1 MTAQPM
7 HAVADDPFATP
18 FGWQDSG
25 LEPLPWFPF
34 TVAASRG
41 HTDAAG
47 RIAQRAERAYW
58 CLRRLFGFTPRFRL
72 LALAP
77 GDWSRFAT
85 LPAYGS
91 THFTADGHLVV
102 GTEPAAAWHDV
113 SRFLASRLPQATL
126 RNLVRIHGRDRVHPD
141 GPDLSGVADTL
152 IAHELAHVIA
162 DQAGATFPRRWLAE
176 AFANYALV
184 TVLAETDLAGL
195 QRVGTLAEA
204 VLVLGDTAPSGGAL
218 DHPDGA
224 LDPVPSVLAQLA
236 LTRGVMAAYAHARS
250 RPLARWFAL
259 ARVDGKHEP
268 DADHELGRMLA
279 RDVHPELGRLAARC
293 AEWYGAEA
301 KAA

>member
-1 MTAQPM
+1 MTAQHM
-7 HAVADDPFATP
+7 HVDASDAFATP
-18 FGWQDSG
+18 FRWQDSG

-41 HTDAAG
+41 RTEEAG

-77 GDWSRFAT
+77 GDWGRFAEA
-85 LPAYGS
+85 PAYGS
-91 THFTADGHLVV
+91 THFTSDGHLVV

-113 SRFLASRLPQATL
+113 SRYLASRLPQATL
-126 RNLVRIHGRDRVHPD
+126 RNLIRVHGRNRVHAD

-152 IAHELAHVIA
+152 IAHEIAHVIA

-184 TVLAETDLAGL
+184 TVLAETDLPGL

-204 VLVLGDTAPSGGAL
+204 ALMLGDAAPCGSAL

-224 LDPVPSVLAQLA
+224 LDPVPSVLAHLA
-236 LTRGVMAAYAHARS
+236 LTRGVMAVYAHARS

-259 ARVDGKHEP
+259 ARVDGRIEP

-279 RDVHPELGRLAARC
+279 REVHPELGRLAARC
-293 AEWYGAEA
+293 AGRQEAEA

>member
-1 MTAQPM
+1 MSAQHPDT
-7 HAVADDPFATP
+7 VAADVFATP
-18 FGWQDSG
+18 FGWPASG

-41 HTDAAG
+41 HTSEAG

-58 CLRRLFGFTPRFRL
+58 CLRRLFDFTPRFRL

-77 GDWSRFAT
+77 GDWSRFAEVPT
-85 LPAYGS
+85 YGS

-102 GTEPAAAWHDV
+102 GTEPATAWHDV
-113 SRFLASRLPQATL
+113 SRYLAAHLPQATL
-126 RNLVRIHGRDRVHPD
+126 RNLVRVHGHDRVHAD
-141 GPDLSGVADTL
+141 GPDLTGVADTL
-152 IAHELAHVIA
+152 VAHEIAHVIA
-162 DQAGATFPRRWLAE
+162 RQAGATFPRRWLAE
-176 AFANYALV
+176 AFANYALI

-204 VLVLGDTAPSGGAL
+204 ALLLGDVAPCGGAL

-224 LDPVPSVLAQLA
+224 LDPVPSVLAHLA

-259 ARVDGKHEP
+259 ARNYAKRPP

-293 AEWYGAEA
+293 AAWEAPEA

>member
-1 MTAQPM
+1 MTAQHM
-7 HAVADDPFATP
+7 HADARDAFATP

-41 HTDAAG
+41 RTEEAG

-77 GDWSRFAT
+77 GDWGRFAEV
-85 LPAYGS
+85 PAYGS
-91 THFTADGHLVV
+91 THVTADGHLVA

-113 SRFLASRLPQATL
+113 SRHLASRLPQATL
-126 RNLVRIHGRDRVHPD
+126 RNLIRVHGRDRVHAD

-152 IAHELAHVIA
+152 IAHVIA

-184 TVLAETDLAGL
+184 TVLAETDLPGL

-204 VLVLGDTAPSGGAL
+204 ALMLGDAAPCGSAL

-224 LDPVPSVLAQLA
+224 LDPVPSVLAHLA
-236 LTRGVMAAYAHARS
+236 LTRGVMAVYAHARS

-259 ARVDGKHEP
+259 ARTDGRIEP

-279 RDVHPELGRLAARC
+279 REVHPELGRLAARC
-293 AEWYGAEA
+293 ASRPEAEA

>member
-1 MTAQPM
+1 MTAQHM
-7 HAVADDPFATP
+7 HADASDAFATP
-18 FGWQDSG
+18 FRWQDSG

-41 HTDAAG
+41 RTEEAG

-58 CLRRLFGFTPRFRL
+58 CLRRLFDFTPRFRL

-77 GDWSRFAT
+77 GDWGRFAEA
-85 LPAYGS
+85 PAYGS

-113 SRFLASRLPQATL
+113 SRYLASRLPQATL
-126 RNLVRIHGRDRVHPD
+126 RNLIRVHGRDRVHAD

-152 IAHELAHVIA
+152 IAHEIAHAIA

-184 TVLAETDLAGL
+184 TVLAETDLPGL

-204 VLVLGDTAPSGGAL
+204 ALMLGDAAPCGSAL

-224 LDPVPSVLAQLA
+224 LDPVPSVLAHLA
-236 LTRGVMAAYAHARS
+236 LTRGVMAVYAHARS

-259 ARVDGKHEP
+259 ARVDGRIEP

-279 RDVHPELGRLAARC
+279 REVHPELGRLAARC
-293 AEWYGAEA
+293 AGRQETEA